1 MSKTISLLSAL
12 LCTFIWGTTFVAQDT
27 GMDDIGPFTFNAVRF
42 FVGFLAILPLVFLF
56 ELKKLKEELKLN
68 IKYFFRLSFFIGSSL
83 FLASALQQVSLLYT
97 DVANAAFFTIF
108 YVPMVPIIIFLFKK
122 DSIHWSVWPSVVLC
136 LIGGYLLTNFH
147 DATVR
152 LGDSLVLLGAFFW
165 STHIIF
171 VGIMIAKFNIPLTI
185 GAIQTFL
192 VAFFSFI
199 VGIIYEEFVFENIY
213 KEIDS
218 ILYAGVLS
226 GGLAFVLQIYAQKN
240 ITPAPA
246 AIIFSLEGVFAT
258 VSAWF
263 LLNQILDINNLVG
276 CFLILIGVLLS
287 QLLPILKNQPSKL
300 SKIK

>member
-1 MSKTISLLSAL
+1 MSKTISLFSAL

-56 ELKKLKEELKLN
+56 ELKKLKDELKLN

-152 LGDSLVLLGAFFW
+152 LGDSLVLLGALFW

-199 VGIIYEEFVFENIY
+199 VGIIYEEFIFENIY

-263 LLNQILDINNLVG
+263 LLNQILDINNLFG

-300 SKIK
+300 